1 MYGPVQG
8 IKVCAVRFVFVTCL
22 SLDLVFSFTALVDFV
37 ITHILNSVL
46 RCVFGW
52 LRCSAKIFPHPV
64 SEKLA
69 SLKYPLLS
77 SIMKSLC
84 ALPHSNADS
93 ERVFSLIRKNKT
105 ECRASMSREM
115 LNDLTVVKMSL
126 ISRGEVCHSQKFSPD
141 FLTKVKKLSQL

>member
-37 ITHILNSVL
+37 IHVTHILKSVL
-46 RCVFGW
+46 WCVFGW

-69 SLKYPLLS
+69 SLIYIYIFIYIKPLA
-77 SIMKSLC
+77 C
-84 ALPHSNADS
+84 
-93 ERVFSLIRKNKT
+93 
-105 ECRASMSREM
+105 
-115 LNDLTVVKMSL
+115 LNITVM
-126 ISRGEVCHSQKFSPD
+126 
-141 FLTKVKKLSQL
+141 

>member
-46 RCVFGW
+46 WCVFGW

-64 SEKLA
+64 PEKLA
-69 SLKYPLLS
+69 SLIIP
-77 SIMKSLC
+77 
-84 ALPHSNADS
+84 
-93 ERVFSLIRKNKT
+93 KNQTHKHT
-105 ECRASMSREM
+105 CSFH
-115 LNDLTVVKMSL
+115 TF
-126 ISRGEVCHSQKFSPD
+126 QKLKLD
-141 FLTKVKKLSQL
+141 FIVAR

>member
-46 RCVFGW
+46 WCVFGW

-69 SLKYPLLS
+69 SL
-77 SIMKSLC
+77 
-84 ALPHSNADS
+84 HSKRLHRN
-93 ERVFSLIRKNKT
+93 
-105 ECRASMSREM
+105 
-115 LNDLTVVKMSL
+115 
-126 ISRGEVCHSQKFSPD
+126 SRGVIFILVNM
-141 FLTKVKKLSQL
+141 F

>member
-46 RCVFGW
+46 WCVFGW

-69 SLKYPLLS
+69 SLMNTRIINFQCPNQ
-77 SIMKSLC
+77 II
-84 ALPHSNADS
+84 A
-93 ERVFSLIRKNKT
+93 T
-105 ECRASMSREM
+105 
-115 LNDLTVVKMSL
+115 
-126 ISRGEVCHSQKFSPD
+126 
-141 FLTKVKKLSQL
+141 

>member
-46 RCVFGW
+46 WCVFGW

-69 SLKYPLLS
+69 SLIMLQDDDKNTLMCEVRVILL
-77 SIMKSLC
+77 
-84 ALPHSNADS
+84 
-93 ERVFSLIRKNKT
+93 T
-105 ECRASMSREM
+105 
-115 LNDLTVVKMSL
+115 T
-126 ISRGEVCHSQKFSPD
+126 
-141 FLTKVKKLSQL
+141 